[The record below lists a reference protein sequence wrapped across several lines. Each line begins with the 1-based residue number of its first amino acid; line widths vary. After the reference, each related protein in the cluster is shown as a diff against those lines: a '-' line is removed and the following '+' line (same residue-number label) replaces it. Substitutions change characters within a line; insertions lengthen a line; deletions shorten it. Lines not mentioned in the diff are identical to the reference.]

1 MRSKDVERER
11 QLMTAPPARVE
22 NPCHEAAR
30 LNQDGA
36 DMAQENSSH
45 VVDQIEAYLAGGLP
59 PDERGAFEAHLS
71 DCTLCADALSDART
85 ADEQLR
91 VLFAGARPDG
101 ALEDRVIQRFRL
113 RRHLRRPLL
122 HPMMIRSAAAV
133 AAAVLLAGS
142 GLAVTNMMNGEV
154 HLFAIR
160 PSPQVL
166 QGVESDRLVDGVID
180 MVSPRGNTIGSFGR
194 SAGSLNYGVEEGI
207 SRSAS
212 TFRHGLYTSGVSQP
226 ADLGRAQATGRT
238 LTEGRPYVLLG
249 GSAGGGFGGGS
260 PVGAGQQI
268 VDHFDTIQL
277 PPGAKAPAPSLPQI
291 ESEKTFNYYFHPGNE
306 LTPQPMPPNADTDGD
321 GVKDATALGLKGGK
335 PNGVTTPPGSPPPAA
350 PEAKPPLGN
359 WAMAAD
365 QTQVNGAIEGKQ
377 TPLLVDTATGKAP
390 MTASPTTPAPSV
402 PTTASAATS
411 RKVIRNGSLEFEVDR
426 FDDALIRVTKLV
438 DEQGGFVA
446 TTDSDKL
453 PNGHVKGT
461 ITLRVPPEHL
471 DTLVLTLR
479 GLGDLKS
486 QKINAEDVTKHYTDL
501 ESELRAARAMEE
513 RLLEIIKTAN
523 GQIKDLLAAEK
534 ELGIWREKIEAIEG
548 EKRFLDNQVS
558 LSTLVVSLYEKDIRT
573 PASATESEQVQ
584 MSMETEK
591 VDDAYNK
598 ALDAIKTAKG
608 RITQSELKQYDAGQ
622 FGATIVAAVPP
633 DAAEQVIARLRQ
645 LDGRIAHFS
654 RDRHQTTQNG
664 APLPAAVIQI
674 QRDDTILNLQIYNLA
689 NIAPRRTTTVQIA
702 AVQVDRTYAQ
712 LVEQVRSAGGRIVTS
727 ALAKPDA
734 NTQTADVEFQV
745 PTEKADAILDLLR
758 GYGEVM
764 QQDLSENP
772 DTANVTEAK
781 RGFHLR
787 LVSLAAVPARETQT
801 LQLAAASVPQAFGDI
816 LNAAKSADA
825 RVFQSDLSEQNPQDI
840 TATITIEVPR
850 AAASAVDAAIGKSA
864 QVLTRTVNRSS
875 DVEKTVDTKLRLQLS
890 LLSADR
896 LPPRQTTTERIEVQD
911 VERASDDLANAA
923 AAAGGRRIGNGE
935 MSQDKAGHV
944 TSQVVVEVPLNKAGP
959 ILDELERSG
968 SRRSKL
974 VSFDATIPEGP
985 LARARIDATFSNSA
999 ASLGGEETTWDA
1011 IRNGLSVSGRGLRWS
1026 LQMLVVG
1033 FCFVAPWIFVL
1044 WLIWKWIRRSRS
1056 GATTITSPAAA

>member
-1 MRSKDVERER
+1 MVLD
-11 QLMTAPPARVE
+11 
-22 NPCHEAAR
+22 
-30 LNQDGA
+30 
-36 DMAQENSSH
+36 NSSH

-71 DCTLCADALSDART
+71 NCALCADALSDVRS

-91 VLFAGARPDG
+91 GLFAGVRPDG
-101 ALEDRVIQRFRL
+101 ALEDRVIQRFRVH
-113 RRHLRRPLL
+113 RPLRRPLL

-142 GLAVTNMMNGEV
+142 GLAVTNLVNGEP
-154 HLFAIR
+154 HPLAFALAPFTYSDQQR
-160 PSPQVL
+160 A
-166 QGVESDRLVDGVID
+166 ESNLRQMGRAISMYSNSYTADGQAY
-180 MVSPRGNTIGSFGR
+180 PRTYFGR
-194 SAGSLNYGVEEGI
+194 SAGSVK
-207 SRSAS
+207 
-212 TFRHGLYTSGVSQP
+212 HGLEDGLSQSAPAAAFRNRADTSGVSQP
-226 ADLGRAQATGRT
+226 TELGRAPVARRT
-238 LTEGRPYVLLG
+238 LTEARPYALG
-249 GSAGGGFGGGS
+249 GFSGGGFGGGS
-260 PVGAGQQI
+260 GGGGSGRELGQQA
-268 VDHFDTIQL
+268 VDRMDTIQL
-277 PPGAKAPAPSLPQI
+277 PPGAKAPAPSLPQL
-291 ESEKTFNYYFHPGNE
+291 ESEKTVDFYYRPGNE
-306 LTPQPMPPNADTDGD
+306 LAHQPAPANAIADAEGLKDG
-321 GVKDATALGLKGGK
+321 TALGLKGSK
-335 PNGVTTPPGSPPPAA
+335 PNDVTPPPGSPLPGATEGKGPPA
-350 PEAKPPLGN
+350 N

-365 QTQVNGAIEGKQ
+365 SAPVNGAISGPIDGKLGEAV
-377 TPLLVDTATGKAP
+377 TGKPVATATP
-390 MTASPTTPAPSV
+390 QPSPPVV
-402 PTTASAATS
+402 PTTANAAGS

-501 ESELRAARAMEE
+501 DSQLRAARAMEE

-654 RDRHQTTQNG
+654 RDRHQTSQNG
-664 APLPAAVIQI
+664 TPLPAAVIQI
-674 QRDDTILNLQIYNLA
+674 QRDDTILSLQIYNLA

-702 AVQVDRTYAQ
+702 AAQVDRTYAQ

-734 NTQTADVEFQV
+734 NTQTAEVEFQV
-745 PTEKADAILDLLR
+745 PTEKADAMLDLLR

-801 LQLAAASVPQAFGDI
+801 LQLAAASVPQAFGDV

-1044 WLIWKWIRRSRS
+1044 WLIWKFVRRRRPPS
-1056 GATTITSPAAA
+1056 ITSVPAPTA